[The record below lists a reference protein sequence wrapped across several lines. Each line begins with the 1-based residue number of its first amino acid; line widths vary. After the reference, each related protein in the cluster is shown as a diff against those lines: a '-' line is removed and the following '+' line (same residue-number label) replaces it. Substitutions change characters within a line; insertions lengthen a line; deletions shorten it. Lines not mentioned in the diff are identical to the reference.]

1 MRVVR
6 RGPDPRTGPLTG
18 SRTGLRTGALTGSRT
33 GLRTGPRTGPRT
45 GARTGRV
52 LGVLLAVVVLATGC
66 SSLEGTGDK
75 GYISGDQ
82 RVRVVD
88 PAERGDVVELTGTSL
103 TGDPLDAADSRGRVL
118 VVNTWWSGCAPCRN
132 EMPMLTQADEEL
144 GSRAD
149 FLGINIRDSSASQ
162 GLAFMRSVG
171 ADYPSI
177 YDPAGKAVLA
187 FAGKTSLVSIPTTI
201 VLDAEGRVAAVI
213 TGEIPSKQTLVDVVD
228 QVADEAAGGTTDG

>member
-1 MRVVR
+1 MPPVR
-6 RGPDPRTGPLTG
+6 RI
-18 SRTGLRTGALTGSRT
+18 
-33 GLRTGPRTGPRT
+33 
-45 GARTGRV
+45 
-52 LGVLLAVVVLATGC
+52 LGVLAAGLLLVTGC
-66 SSLEGTGDK
+66 SSLDGTGDK
-75 GYISGDQ
+75 GFISGEGT
-82 RVRVVD
+82 VRIID
-88 PAERGDVVELTGTSL
+88 PADRDDPVDLTGTSL
-103 TGDPLDAADSRGRVL
+103 TGDPIDAADSRGRVL
-118 VVNTWWSGCAPCRN
+118 VVNTWWSGCGPCRS
-132 EMPMLTQADEEL
+132 EMPMLTQAAEEL
-144 GSRAD
+144 GDRAD

-162 GLAFMRSVG
+162 GLAFMRGVG